1 VIPPDPDPEPSLPP
15 LAATLDAA
23 RTQALELDA
32 ADLLGGLRSRFRL
45 PRDADGRPRTY
56 LAGQSLGA
64 QPLATGSAIRR
75 ELDQWADDGV
85 DGWFHERS
93 PWIGFEGRLRDAT
106 ARLVGA
112 RPTEV
117 TTGNALSINLHLLLA
132 SFFRPGGVR
141 TRILVDAPTFPSDR
155 YVVTS
160 QLRLHG
166 LDPATELVVVGPRDG
181 EDVVR
186 HEDIEAAIQADGYRL
201 AVVLLA
207 GVSYATGQRLDVER
221 LTRATHDVGAVAVWD
236 LAHAVGNV
244 PLALHDWDVDA
255 AAWCTYK
262 YLNAGPGAP
271 GQLFVHE
278 RHASDSSMP
287 RLEGWWGNAE
297 DTRFRMATGIDPA
310 PGADAWRVSTVP
322 VLGAAAVA
330 AGLEVFEDVGL
341 PALRARSLALTGF
354 LESLVD
360 RFVPSASILTPRDP
374 AQRGCQLSLRFPD
387 ARRRLET
394 LEARGIV
401 ADFREP
407 DIVRLAPVPA
417 YTSFLDCWTAAAALA
432 D

>member
-1 VIPPDPDPEPSLPP
+1 M
-15 LAATLDAA
+15 
-23 RTQALELDA
+23 QALELDA
-32 ADLLGGLRSRFRL
+32 ADLLGGLRSRFRM
-45 PRDADGRPRTY
+45 PRDADGTQRTY

-64 QPLATGSAIRR
+64 QPVGAGAALRR

-93 PWIGFEGRLRDAT
+93 PWIGFEDRVREGT

-112 RPTEV
+112 RPDEV
-117 TTGNALSINLHLLLA
+117 STCNSLSINLHLLLA
-132 SFFRPGGVR
+132 SFHRPSGSR

-155 YVVTS
+155 YVVAS

-166 LDPATELVVVGPRDG
+166 LDPATELVIVGPGEG
-181 EDVVR
+181 EDLVR
-186 HEDIEAAIQADGYRL
+186 HEDLEAAIEAEGDRL
-201 AVVLLA
+201 AVALLA

-221 LTRATHDVGAVAVWD
+221 LTRATHDAGAIALWD

-244 PLALHDWDVDA
+244 PLAVHDWGVDA

-262 YLNAGPGAP
+262 YLNGGPGAP

-278 RHASDSSMP
+278 RHASGASLP

-297 DTRFRMATGIDPA
+297 ATRFRMADAIDPA
-310 PGADAWRVSTVP
+310 PDADAWRVSTTP
-322 VLGAAAVA
+322 VLGIAPVV
-330 AGLEVFEDVGL
+330 AGLEVFDDVGL

-354 LESLVD
+354 LEALVD
-360 RFVPSASILTPRDP
+360 AFVPAASILTPRDP
-374 AQRGCQLSLRFPD
+374 AQRGCQLSLRFAD
-387 ARRRLET
+387 AHERLRA
-394 LEARGIV
+394 LEARGVV

-407 DIVRLAPVPA
+407 DIVRLAPVPS
-417 YTSFLDCWTAAAALA
+417 YSSFLDCWTAAAALV